1 MMVCD
6 EIERAVSRARARRQY
21 VIVRARTTMMG
32 RDGYYGYGY
41 MHYYFLFV
49 VFVDDDDDGGGAK
62 AEAGRTRR
70 ATSSRCARATSRAS
84 ASAALGHSGNV
95 HTAWMR
101 YAMEYSANAM
111 RA

>member
-1 MMVCD
+1 MYDNVTMYD
-6 EIERAVSRARARRQY
+6 YY
-21 VIVRARTTMMG
+21 VT
-32 RDGYYGYGY
+32 
-41 MHYYFLFV
+41 FV
-49 VFVDDDDDGGGAK
+49 VVFAVDDDDGGGLAK

-84 ASAALGHSGNV
+84 ASAALGRSGNV